1 MSYFGGKCHYKDN
14 GTQNYWLFQPT
25 YRYFRKIGNTNHISA
40 WKSKEVFDESIKS
53 HATSDNN
60 LVLSLNYIDFIP
72 RIKFGGQCLKQ
83 DKVIFT
89 HKRVAKNLWPFKEST
104 DFTLVNF
111 LLGTVNLSK
120 NSDFEK
126 HKYFGYGFGIQ
137 ARESFSLSD
146 GSGFGK
152 NVIIFV
158 AHMIS
163 SGHVD
168 SRKEKS

>member
-1 MSYFGGKCHYKDN
+1 M
-14 GTQNYWLFQPT
+14 FQPT
-25 YRYFRKIGNTNHISA
+25 YRYFRKIGNTDQVSA
-40 WKSKEVFDESIKS
+40 WEPIKS
-53 HATSDNN
+53 PATSDNN
-60 LVLSLNYIDFIP
+60 LALPLNYIDFIP
-72 RIKFGGQCLKQ
+72 RTKFGGQCLKQ

-89 HKRVAKNLWPFKEST
+89 HKRVSNINIVCEINLWPFKESS

-111 LLGTVNLSK
+111 LVGTVNLSK
-120 NSDFEK
+120 NGDFKK
-126 HKYFGYGFGIQ
+126 HKYSGYGFGIQ

-168 SRKEKS
+168 SKKEKS